1 MNAHSNIPVVERYRL
16 GPLRQ
21 VREQSERAKRNDLAV
36 AVGDARVTAEEVAAA
51 ARRVEDA
58 RGKLAAAR
66 SAMTAAPS
74 HALALADRYVAR
86 CRRDLDDAIAQHARA
101 RAAHA
106 GRVAEVDKASGAL
119 TAARADK
126 QVIERHFERWRE
138 NQRKLAD
145 RRED

>member
-1 MNAHSNIPVVERYRL
+1 MDRYRL

-21 VREQSERAKRNDLAV
+21 VRDHAERAKRNDLAV

-51 ARRVEDA
+51 AGRVE
-58 RGKLAAAR
+58 AAR
-66 SAMTAAPS
+66 AVLAKAQATSCESA
-74 HALALADRYVAR
+74 HELALRDRYIAR
-86 CRRDLDDAIAQHARA
+86 LRGRLDDAVAEHARA

-106 GRVAEVDKASGAL
+106 GKLASLDTARGAL

-126 QVIERHFERWRE
+126 ELVERHFAQWRKT
-138 NQRKLAD
+138 QQKLAE